1 MRAGLS
7 SFARIFVLVFSLVFA
22 CLESCVIRC
31 LSPEQKAARHNP
43 SMKTCPNCG
52 AEYPDT
58 TTLCPSDGVAL
69 EKTGDS
75 LLGQVLAG
83 KYRMEERLNQG
94 GMGAVYRGT
103 HVLMDKTV
111 AVKVLRP
118 ALAADEKIVA
128 RFSREARAAS
138 RISHPHAVSVTD
150 FGESEDGVVFL
161 VMEYLDGKTLK
172 EIIRAAGPMPLPRVV
187 EIIRQV
193 GGALDA
199 AHEQGVVHRD
209 LKSENI
215 MLLNSAVP
223 DYAKVLDFG
232 IAKVREPTGA
242 YDPGLTAPDL
252 VIGTPQY
259 MSPEQCSQASE
270 IDARSDLYSLGVIIY
285 EMLVG
290 HVPFTGPSPTSIMMK
305 HLQDE
310 APSVS
315 QERPDLPSGVGRV
328 VQRAMAKRP
337 DDRYHNVGD
346 LVEDLT
352 MASGVEVAAVPPVPT
367 SSASNRFV
375 VPTHSSAERA
385 SIELDEETMVR
396 PRVENRSV
404 ANVAPLTT
412 EMYAVAPVSNLNL
425 WKILVPSLA
434 GLLVVFAAV
443 YEFTRN
449 SEPANNRE
457 SQPELVADPNSQA
470 VEPSPPATGRA
481 EEDIPSGG
489 ITANQVTNANENAE
503 ANENANAN
511 PNAEATLSP
520 IVTVNSNANS
530 NVADENS
537 NQNTNKPPT
546 ANVPLPSPS
555 NRVNTNE
562 QPPIPPPGNKPAP
575 QPSAKPPDVP
585 PSR

>member
-1 MRAGLS
+1 
-7 SFARIFVLVFSLVFA
+7 
-22 CLESCVIRC
+22 
-31 LSPEQKAARHNP
+31 
-43 SMKTCPNCG
+43 MKTCPNCG
-52 AEYPDT
+52 KEYPDT

-75 LLGQVLAG
+75 VLGKVLAG
-83 KYRMEERLNQG
+83 KYRMEERLNEG

-118 ALAADEKIVA
+118 SLAADEKIVA

-138 RISHPHAVSVTD
+138 RISHPHALSVTD
-150 FGESEDGVVFL
+150 FGESEDGIVFL
-161 VMEYLDGKTLK
+161 VMEYLNGKTLK
-172 EIIRAAGPMPLPRVV
+172 DIIREEGPMPLPRVV

-215 MLLNSAVP
+215 MLLNSAGP

-232 IAKVREPTGA
+232 IAKIKEPTGE

-290 HVPFTGPSPTSIMMK
+290 HVPFTGQSPTAIMMK
-305 HLQDE
+305 HMQAE
-310 APSVS
+310 VPSVLL
-315 QERPDLPSGVGRV
+315 ERPDLPPGVGRV
-328 VQRAMAKRP
+328 LVRAMAKRP
-337 DDRYHNVGD
+337 VDRYQHVGD
-346 LVEDLT
+346 LVEELT
-352 MASGVEVAAVPPVPT
+352 TAAGVEAAFVPPVPT
-367 SSASNRFV
+367 TSASHRIV
-375 VPTHSSAERA
+375 VPTNSTAERA
-385 SIELDEETMVR
+385 ARELDEETAVR
-396 PRVENRSV
+396 PRVENRLR
-404 ANVAPLTT
+404 AAPTT
-412 EMYAVAPVSNLNL
+412 EMYAASPAGNLNL
-425 WKILVPSLA
+425 WKILIPSLA
-434 GLLVVFAAV
+434 GLLLVFAVV
-443 YEFTRN
+443 YAFTRG
-449 SEPANNRE
+449 SESTNNNQQ
-457 SQPELVADPNSQA
+457 QPGLVADPNSQA
-470 VEPSPPATGRA
+470 VQPSPPATGRS
-481 EEDIPSGG
+481 EQDIPSGG
-489 ITANQVTNANENAE
+489 TAANPATNV
-503 ANENANAN
+503 NENANAN
-511 PNAEATLSP
+511 VNANAEETLSP
-520 IVTVNSNANS
+520 IVNANSNANS

-546 ANVPLPSPS
+546 NLPLPSPS
-555 NRVNTNE
+555 KRVNTNE
-562 QPPIPPPGNKPAP
+562 QPPLPPPGNKPAP
-575 QPSAKPPDVP
+575 QPSAKPPGISEP

>member
-1 MRAGLS
+1 
-7 SFARIFVLVFSLVFA
+7 
-22 CLESCVIRC
+22 
-31 LSPEQKAARHNP
+31 
-43 SMKTCPNCG
+43 MKICPNCG
-52 AEYPDT
+52 AEYADT
-58 TTLCPSDGVAL
+58 TTLCPADGVAL

-83 KYRMEERLNQG
+83 KYRMDQRLNEG

-118 ALAADEKIVA
+118 VLAADEKIVA

-138 RISHPHAVSVTD
+138 RISHPHALSVTD

-172 EIIRAAGPMPLPRVV
+172 EIIREDGPMPLPRVV

-199 AHEQGVVHRD
+199 AHDQGVVHRD

-215 MLLNSAVP
+215 MLLNSAGP

-232 IAKVREPTGA
+232 IAKIKEPMGT

-290 HVPFTGPSPTSIMMK
+290 HVPFTGKSPTAIMMK
-305 HLQDE
+305 HMQE
-310 APSVS
+310 EVPSILK
-315 QERPDLPSGVGRV
+315 ERPDLPSGVERV
-328 VQRAMAKRP
+328 MGKAMAKRP
-337 DDRYHNVGD
+337 DDRYQHVGD
-346 LVEDLT
+346 LVNDLT
-352 MASGVEVAAVPPVPT
+352 VAGGMEASTVTPVPT
-367 SSASNRFV
+367 TSATHRIV

-385 SIELDEETMVR
+385 LAEPDEETAVR
-396 PRVENRSV
+396 PRVESESG
-404 ANVAPLTT
+404 AYVAPRTT
-412 EMYAVAPVSNLNL
+412 EMPAASPVANLNL
-425 WKILVPSLA
+425 WKILIPSLV
-434 GLLVVFAAV
+434 GLLLVFAVV
-443 YEFTRN
+443 YAFTMG
-449 SEPANNRE
+449 SDPANSNQD
-457 SQPELVADPNSQA
+457 QPGLVADPNSQA
-470 VEPSPPATGRA
+470 VEPSPPATGRS
-481 EEDIPSGG
+481 EQNIPAGGG
-489 ITANQVTNANENAE
+489 IANPVAT
-503 ANENANAN
+503 ANENANV
-511 PNAEATLSP
+511 NAEATLSP
-520 IVTVNSNANS
+520 TVTNDNANS
-530 NVADENS
+530 NVAENS
-537 NQNTNKPPT
+537 NENSNKAPT
-546 ANVPLPSPS
+546 ENPPLPTPTI
-555 NRVNTNE
+555 RVNTNE
-562 QPPIPPPGNKPAP
+562 PPPLPPPGDKPAP
-575 QPSAKPPDVP
+575 QSTPKPPDVSAP